1 MASLRRFLQRVTAIP
16 RDSNR
21 LGDVTLESPVGL
33 HPDALLP
40 DRLRESIYLSAG
52 RGLAMAGC
60 RPFEGFR
67 WLTPVS
73 G

>member
-1 MASLRRFLQRVTAIP
+1 LRRFLQRVTAIP

-52 RGLAMAGC
+52 RGGRLMAADC
-60 RPFEGFR
+60 LS
-67 WLTPVS
+67 WPVAVALRVS
-73 G
+73 DG